1 MTLRIATRRSALA
14 KWQANHVSDLL
25 VAREPGLE
33 VQLLELM
40 TRGDR
45 ILDVPLAEVGGKGL
59 FVKEIED
66 ALLRGDAQVAVHS
79 MKDLPRSSRPAS

>member
-1 MTLRIATRRSALA
+1 MTVRIATRRSALA
-14 KWQANHVSDLL
+14 KWQAHHVASLL
-25 VAREPGLE
+25 VGLE
-33 VQLLELM
+33 PHLDVQLLELM

-66 ALLRGDAQVAVHS
+66 ALLRGDA
-79 MKDLPRSSRPAS
+79 RSPCTP